1 MSYLGAGDLIFNN
14 DEHEEGE
21 IHTGGFSVKSI
32 MMKSGFSPIKTL
44 NSNQL
49 GGSNLVSDL
58 FSADLVVPNW
68 AYSIDSHYG
77 GKSNKKYNYDSSD
90 DENDEPIDDD
100 LHNKLLDL
108 VTVHEN
114 EMKQKHKKTKK
125 NVKNMKTK
133 KGGTKRVKK

>member
-14 DEHEEGE
+14 DEDGE

-32 MMKSGFSPIKTL
+32 MMKTGISPIKTL

-49 GGSNLVSDL
+49 GGASQVSDL

-68 AYSIDSHYG
+68 AYSLDLMNG
-77 GKSNKKYNYDSSD
+77 GKKNYNYDSSD
-90 DENDEPIDDD
+90 EEDDTIDDD

-108 VTVHEN
+108 VKVHEN
-114 EMKQKHKKTKK
+114 YLKKKFKKTKK
-125 NVKNMKTK
+125 NIKNK
-133 KGGTKRVKK
+133 KGGTKKYKSKSI

>member
-14 DEHEEGE
+14 DEDGE

-32 MMKSGFSPIKTL
+32 MMKTGISPIKTL

-49 GGSNLVSDL
+49 GGASQVSDL

-68 AYSIDSHYG
+68 AYSLDLMNG
-77 GKSNKKYNYDSSD
+77 GKKNYNYDSSD
-90 DENDEPIDDD
+90 EEDDTIDDD

-108 VTVHEN
+108 VKVHEN
-114 EMKQKHKKTKK
+114 DLKKKFKKTKK
-125 NVKNMKTK
+125 NIKNK
-133 KGGTKRVKK
+133 KGGTKKYKSKSI